1 VHYRRAGKGPAVL
14 LVHQSPR
21 SSAEFVPLIERWAE
35 HFTVI
40 APDTPGFGH
49 SDPLPGEQPEI
60 GDFAVALL
68 NLLDALGIR
77 RIAAY
82 GFHSGGIILMSAFR
96 QAPERFSAMAIGGY
110 AIWTDAERAH
120 FGEAYLPP
128 FKPSPYG
135 EHLTWLWNRILEQSW
150 FFPWF
155 DVRPEMRLSVAH
167 DDPARVNATVGD
179 MLDSGDAYRAGY
191 GAVLRASRDIPPPD
205 AKTPP
210 VLITA
215 YDGDPLQPHIDR
227 LGPMPDEWKA
237 KKVRTPAEQEAETLS
252 FLQAHRAPEPPAV
265 METGDQGF
273 VWVDG
278 MQLHWRGRGDVL
290 RVHAPGRSVETLST
304 DPNAGWAE
312 PVEALPFCLPKQ
324 EEGGFDRLSPAG
336 VTGVDLPGHGLS
348 DPWSGEDWDTLI
360 EVARRELGATRIIR
374 DPAPAGDPD
383 RLFPDLSPDRFGAYL
398 TRTWQIVRAR
408 HFFTPWYEANSAHAI
423 PFDPAALAPER
434 LAVEHREL
442 LRATAARDY
451 AKSLQGE
458 D

>member
-1 VHYRRAGKGPAVL
+1 LAAVRISRHFVPVEGRRVLYRRAGKGPAVL

-68 NLLDALGIR
+68 GFLDALGIR

-96 QAPERFSAMAIGGY
+96 QAPERFSAIAIGGY
-110 AIWTDAERAH
+110 AIWTEAERAH
-120 FGEAYLPP
+120 FGDAYLPP
-128 FKPSPYG
+128 LKASAYG

-155 DVRPEMRLSVAH
+155 DARPEMRLSAAH
-167 DDPARVNATVGD
+167 DDPARVKATVCD

-227 LGPMPDEWKA
+227 LGSLPQGWTA
-237 KKVRTPAEQEAETLS
+237 KKVRTPAEQEAETLA
-252 FLQAHRAPEPPAV
+252 FLQANRAPEPPVPVEMAD
-265 METGDQGF
+265 EGF
-273 VWVDG
+273 VVVGD
-278 MQLHWRGRGDVL
+278 MQLHWHGQGDVL
-290 RVHAPGRSVETLST
+290 RVHAPGRSVETLSA
-304 DPNAGWAE
+304 DLRAGA
-312 PVEALPFCLPKQ
+312 
-324 EEGGFDRLSPAG
+324 RS
-336 VTGVDLPGHGLS
+336 VDLPGHGLS
-348 DPWSGEDWDTLI
+348 DLWSGEDWNTVI
-360 EVARRELGATRIIR
+360 ESARREFGATRIIR
-374 DPAPAGDPD
+374 DPALTGDPD

-398 TRTWQIVRAR
+398 MRAWQIVRAR

-423 PFDPAALAPER
+423 SFDPAAIAPER

-451 AKSLQGE
+451 AKALQGG

>member
-1 VHYRRAGKGPAVL
+1 VRISRHFVSVGNRGVHYRRAGKGPAVL

-35 HFTVI
+35 QFTVI

-60 GDFAVALL
+60 GDFAGALL
-68 NLLDALGIR
+68 GFLDAIGIH

-96 QAPERFSAMAIGGY
+96 RSPERFSAMAIGGY
-110 AIWTDAERAH
+110 AIWADAERAH

-155 DVRPEMRLSVAH
+155 DVRPETRLSVAH
-167 DDPARVNATVGD
+167 DDPARVNATVRD

-227 LGPMPDEWKA
+227 LGPMPDAWKA
-237 KKVRTPAEQEAETLS
+237 KKVRTPAEQEAETLT
-252 FLQAHRAPEPPAV
+252 FLQAHPAPEPPSPHD
-265 METGDQGF
+265 ERDRGF
-273 VWVDG
+273 VTIEG
-278 MQLHWRGRGDVL
+278 KQLHWRGLPDRTL
-290 RVHAPGRSVETLST
+290 HVHAPGRSSETL
-304 DPNAGWAE
+304 
-312 PVEALPFCLPKQ
+312 V
-324 EEGGFDRLSPAG
+324 GFAI
-336 VTGVDLPGHGLS
+336 DLPGHGLS
-348 DPWSGEDWDTLI
+348 DAWSGENWSALI
-360 EVARRELGATRIIR
+360 EAVSRTLDADEIAY
-374 DPAPAGDPD
+374 DPAPVGDPD
-383 RLFPDLSPDRFGAYL
+383 RLFPNLSPDRFGAYL
-398 TRTWQIVRAR
+398 TRAWQIVRAR

-423 PFDPAALAPER
+423 SFDPAAIAPER

-451 AKSLQGE
+451 AKALQGG